1 MSGKVRAVMMA
12 LIAGSGLMLA
22 GCAATTGKNVQGEL
36 LVAPAPNDY
45 KLEITLAKLSEII
58 DSAKLTNEQRARFLY
73 ERGVIYDRLGLRL
86 MARIQFHEALK
97 IMPNLADA
105 YNFMGIYLTQ
115 EGDYEAAFEAF
126 DSVLELM
133 PDYDYAY
140 LNRGIA
146 QYYAGINQLAVK
158 DLESFYFAD
167 KQDGYRVL
175 WLYIA
180 QHQVNAEQAKAQLL
194 LNRAQLSDDEWSTA
208 IVDYVA
214 GKYTDAELLA
224 LAKKELKHPRE
235 YLERLCEAYFYMAKV
250 AEYQQLNDNAVQYLR
265 LALATNIY
273 DFVEYRYARVE
284 LARLV
289 KPVSQGAAQG
299 PEQEPEQ
306 EQE

>member
-1 MSGKVRAVMMA
+1 MRGKVRAVTMA
-12 LIAGSGLMLA
+12 LIAGSGLLLS
-22 GCAATTGKNVQGEL
+22 GCAATTGQNTQGEL

-45 KLEITLAKLSEII
+45 KLEVTLAKLSEII
-58 DSAKLTNEQRARFLY
+58 DSAKLTSEQRARFLY

-97 IMPNLADA
+97 LMPNLADA

-146 QYYAGINQLAVK
+146 QYYADLKTLAVK
-158 DLESFYFAD
+158 DLNTFFEAD

-175 WLYIA
+175 WLYLA
-180 QHQVNAEQAKAQLL
+180 QYEVNAEQAKAQLL
-194 LNRAQLSDDEWSTA
+194 LNRTLLSNDDWATT

-214 GKYTDAELLA
+214 GKYSDAELLE
-224 LAKKELKHPRE
+224 LAKKNLKHPRV
-235 YLERLCEAYFYMAKV
+235 YLERLCEAYFYMAKI
-250 AEYQQLNDNAVQYLR
+250 AEHQQQPEKAIQYLR

-273 DFVEYRYARVE
+273 DFVEYRYSRVE
-284 LARLV
+284 MARLV
-289 KPVSQGAAQG
+289 QPEPQAAAQ
-299 PEQEPEQ
+299 PAPQTED
-306 EQE
+306 

>member
-12 LIAGSGLMLA
+12 LIAGSGLMLS
-22 GCAATTGKNVQGEL
+22 GCATTTGQDVQGNL

-45 KLEITLAKLSEII
+45 KLEVTLAKLSEII

-146 QYYAGINQLAVK
+146 QYYAGLSQLAVK
-158 DLESFYFAD
+158 DLDTFFTAD
-167 KQDGYRVL
+167 KLDGYRVL
-175 WLYIA
+175 WLYLA
-180 QHQVNAEQAKAQLL
+180 QYQVNAEQAKAQLVL
-194 LNRAQLSDDEWSTA
+194 HRAQLSDDEWSTT

-214 GKYTDAELLA
+214 GKYSDAELLE
-224 LAKKELKHPRE
+224 LAKNGLKQPRE
-235 YLERLCEAYFYMAKV
+235 YLERLCEAYFYMAKI
-250 AEYQQLNDNAVQYLR
+250 AEHQQLNEKAVQYLR

-284 LARLV
+284 MARLI
-289 KPVSQGAAQG
+289 KPEP
-299 PEQEPEQ
+299 PEQAPAALQTEE
-306 EQE
+306 

>member
-1 MSGKVRAVMMA
+1 MRGKVRAVMMA
-12 LIAGSGLMLA
+12 LIAGSGLLLS
-22 GCAATTGKNVQGEL
+22 GCANTPKDDVQAAL
-36 LVAPAPNDY
+36 LVAPAPNNY
-45 KLEITLAKLSEII
+45 KLEVTLAKISEII
-58 DSAKLTNEQRARFLY
+58 NSAKLTNDQRARFLY

-86 MARIQFHEALK
+86 LARIQFHEALK

-146 QYYAGINQLAVK
+146 LYYAGNNSLAEDDLQTFYK
-158 DLESFYFAD
+158 DD
-167 KQDGYRVL
+167 PQDGYRVL

-180 QHQVNAEQAKAQLL
+180 EQARNAEQAKAQMILA
-194 LNRAQLSDDEWSTA
+194 RAQLSEQEWSTTL
-208 IVDYVA
+208 VDYIL
-214 GKYTDAELLA
+214 GKYSDAELLA
-224 LAKKELKHPRE
+224 LAKQHLKHPRE
-235 YLERLCEAYFYMAKV
+235 YIERLCEAYFYMAKV
-250 AEYQQLNDNAVQYLR
+250 AEQQQKTDKAAQYLR

-284 LARLV
+284 LGKLLKAEREAL
-289 KPVSQGAAQG
+289 QTTAADADK
-299 PEQEPEQ
+299 
-306 EQE
+306 